1 MAKNRKKPAKKT
13 KYKNLLEHWSEMN
26 DLISSLLED
35 TDRYKT
41 DIHYLSE
48 FLYYKKLEEE
58 YLYFRKNAHEEY
70 EEDMPFPHLTL

>member
-13 KYKNLLEHWSEMN
+13 KYRNLLEHCSEMN

-35 TDRYKT
+35 KDHHET
-41 DIHYLSE
+41 DIHYLMG
-48 FLYYKKLEEE
+48 FLCYKKLEEE

-70 EEDMPFPHLTL
+70 EEDMPFPHLVL

>member
-13 KYKNLLEHWSEMN
+13 KYRNLLEQCSEMN

-35 TDRYKT
+35 KDHTETDV
-41 DIHYLSE
+41 HYLWG
-48 FLYYKKLEEE
+48 FLSYKKLEEE
-58 YLYFRKNAHEEY
+58 YLYFRENAHEEY